1 MPKVM
6 LIEDDAVMLSLL
18 QTLLEYEGFQTVQLN
33 NGEGTISEIISR
45 VRREKPELLLL
56 DIHLR
61 NLNGLDLLRMLRQ
74 DEELK
79 SIRVLVSSGM
89 ELSAQSHMEGADG
102 FILKPYMPDDLVGQ
116 IRATLKTG
124 S

>member
-18 QTLLEYEGFQTVQLN
+18 QTLLEYEGFQTVQLD
-33 NGEGTISEIISR
+33 GEETLSEIISL

-61 NLNGLDLLRMLRQ
+61 HLNGLDLLRMLRQ
-74 DEELK
+74 DDELK

-102 FILKPYMPDDLVGQ
+102 FILKPYMPEDLVSR
-116 IRATLKTG
+116 IRDTLKTG
-124 S
+124 V

>member
-18 QTLLEYEGFQTVQLN
+18 QTLLEYEGFQTVQL

-102 FILKPYMPDDLVGQ
+102 FILKPYMPDDLVGR
-116 IRATLKTG
+116 IRATLKIK
-124 S
+124 

>member
-6 LIEDDAVMLSLL
+6 LIEDDDLMLSLL
-18 QTLLEYEGFQTVQLN
+18 QTLLEYEGFQTVQLD
-33 NGEGTISEIISR
+33 GEVTLSEIISR

-56 DIHLR
+56 DVHLR
-61 NLNGLDLLRMLRQ
+61 HLNGFDLLRKMRQ
-74 DEELK
+74 DDELK

-102 FILKPYMPDDLVGQ
+102 FILKPYMPDDLVGR
-116 IRATLKTG
+116 IRDTLKAPP
-124 S
+124 